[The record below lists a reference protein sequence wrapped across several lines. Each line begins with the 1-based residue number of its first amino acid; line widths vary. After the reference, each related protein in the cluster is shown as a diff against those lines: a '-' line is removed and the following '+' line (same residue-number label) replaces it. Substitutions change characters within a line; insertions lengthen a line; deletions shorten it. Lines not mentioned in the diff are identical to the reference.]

1 MSEAH
6 VEVEWIEVRYTPAMV
21 NGAVSTFVLRRLRER
36 RGIWLA
42 AIGLLLLSTWL
53 ARAGSR
59 PLALGYAG
67 WRCCRACWP
76 S

>member
-1 MSEAH
+1 MSEVH
-6 VEVEWIEVRYTPAMV
+6 VEAEWIEVRYTPAMV

-53 ARAGSR
+53 ARQGPARSR
-59 PLALGYAG
+59 SATPG